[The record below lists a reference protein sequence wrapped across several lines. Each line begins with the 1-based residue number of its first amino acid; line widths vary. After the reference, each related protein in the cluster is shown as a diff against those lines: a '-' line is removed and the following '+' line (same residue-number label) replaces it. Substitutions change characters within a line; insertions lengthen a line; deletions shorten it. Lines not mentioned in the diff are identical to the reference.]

1 MGSDSPKAYEME
13 DYDPKVAGSV
23 DQTEI
28 HISETGEADIMRA
41 RVLDSVNHR
50 KLNARQIQ
58 LSSIAGAIGAA
69 LFVAIGS
76 GVTAGPVALLIGES
90 IIGRWLDSSDAN
102 DGLTGFIF
110 WATVVYSI
118 AQCRKH

>member
-1 MGSDSPKAYEME
+1 MPLTYTIAEKKMETEAPKIYEME
-13 DYDPKVAGSV
+13 DYDPKAAGSV
-23 DQTEI
+23 NQTEI
-28 HISETGEADIMRA
+28 HISETEEGDIMRA
-41 RVLDSVNHR
+41 KVLDSVNHR

-90 IIGRWLDSSDAN
+90 IIDRLL
-102 DGLTGFIF
+102 GL
-110 WATVVYSI
+110 Y
-118 AQCRKH
+118 